1 VVRSRA
7 TGEPKTVALFFFLDI
22 VDAEQHSSIVLGTEH
37 FTHTHTTQE
46 VTMGDST
53 KSPYELRAELL
64 GMAIGILESQT
75 QRKAENEYMLPEGQ
89 RKPVDHFTLSQVL
102 DVAARLNEFV
112 SKG

>member
-1 VVRSRA
+1 MLQDSN
-7 TGEPKTVALFFFLDI
+7 TFFL
-22 VDAEQHSSIVLGTEH
+22 
-37 FTHTHTTQE
+37 TQ
-46 VTMGDST
+46 

-64 GMAIGILESQT
+64 GMAIGILESQS
-75 QRKAENEYMLPEGQ
+75 QRKLENEYMLPEGQ